1 MRLHTDAGKEFVN
14 NAIKEM
20 TRDMKVYATSTSGY
34 DPRANGR
41 AERYVGVIKQKAT
54 SYLVHAKLPLTFW
67 YWAVKRAAYMY
78 RAKALGIE
86 FPSDAPTFGNRVLI
100 RDPKG
105 EEKSFAKKTREGL
118 FLCWDSTVVQGAY
131 VMTTREDGSTTIVA
145 TSVPKPWPKSSSI
158 FLAY

>member
-1 MRLHTDAGKEFVN
+1 MLVAVFNPGPKQMNLPFVRGIASKSAKEVRDGINSVLAELNSILGEQIVVRLHTDAGKEFVN

-20 TRDMKVYATSTSGY
+20 LRDMKVYATSTSGY

-67 YWAVKRAAYMY
+67 YWAVKQAAYMY

-86 FPSDAPTFGNRVLI
+86 LPSDAPLSEI
-100 RDPKG
+100 
-105 EEKSFAKKTREGL
+105 
-118 FLCWDSTVVQGAY
+118 
-131 VMTTREDGSTTIVA
+131 GS
-145 TSVPKPWPKSSSI
+145 
-158 FLAY
+158 